1 MTPLRAVNLIAAGV
15 ATAAALAFGQPEVFQ
30 FMLASG
36 FVLVIVGAGSV
47 AADAFP
53 FRRLA
58 FICSVL
64 TIPAGV
70 IVGFSGFLSIPP
82 LLAAMPALALQV
94 APVAGKL
101 RT

>member
-1 MTPLRAVNLIAAGV
+1 VTALRWINLVAAVIVSV
-15 ATAAALAFGQPEVFQ
+15 ATLLVGEPDVFLFVLAT
-30 FMLASG
+30 G
-36 FVLVIVGAGSV
+36 FVFVIVGAGSV

-64 TIPAGV
+64 TIV
-70 IVGFSGFLSIPP
+70 VGFVAVLSGFVGLPPQIP
-82 LLAAMPALALQV
+82 AFAALALQV

-101 RT
+101 RS